1 VADTYPQETRPRRRW
16 GRRLLIT
23 LIVLLVLLG
32 IGLFVVDRFGASF
45 AERKIAER
53 VAQEVANNG
62 ATSAEPDVTIGGV
75 PFVTQVLDGNYKEI
89 TILLRDFSGAA
100 GNGKTVKLP
109 LLDIRAKDVRA
120 PLDTIRSGNGKIIA
134 TTVTGAGTLD
144 YASLAGLIDRKGIV
158 LGESGGKLTV
168 KGPVEALGRTFDV
181 SGTAN
186 LTVKDNVVQVRFA
199 EVTAEGLAG
208 IPLVQNLLNSYAK
221 DISIDLKLPA
231 LPLQLAVQKV
241 EPRPEGLV
249 VTATADEVPLNSGG
263 L

>member
-1 VADTYPQETRPRRRW
+1 VADRYPQPRPRRRW

-23 LIVLLVLLG
+23 LIVLLVIVG
-32 IGLFVVDRFGASF
+32 IGLFAIDRFGASF
-45 AERKIAER
+45 AERKIADK

-62 ATSAEPDVTIGGV
+62 ATSQPPDVTIGGV
-75 PFVTQVLDGNYKEI
+75 PFVTQVLDGRYKEI

-109 LLDIRAKDVRA
+109 VLDIRANDVRA
-120 PLDTIRSGNGKIIA
+120 PLDTIRTGNGTITA
-134 TTVTGAGTLD
+134 TTVTGVGTVD
-144 YASLAGLIDRKGIV
+144 YTSLAGLVGREGIT

-168 KGPVEALGRTFDV
+168 KGPIEAVGRTFNV

-186 LTVKDNVVQVRFA
+186 LTVKNNVVQVRFA
-199 EVTAEGLAG
+199 ELTAEGLSG
-208 IPLVQNLLNSYAK
+208 IPLVQGLLNNYAK
-221 DISIDLKLPA
+221 SISVDLKLPA
-231 LPLQLAVQKV
+231 LPLELAVQKV

-249 VTATADEVPLNSGG
+249 VTAAADEVPLNSGG